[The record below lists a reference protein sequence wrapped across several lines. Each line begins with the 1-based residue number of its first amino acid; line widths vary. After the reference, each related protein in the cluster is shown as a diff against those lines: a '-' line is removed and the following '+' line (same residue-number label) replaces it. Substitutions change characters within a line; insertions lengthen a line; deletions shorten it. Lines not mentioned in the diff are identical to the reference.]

1 MARVT
6 GPLFSMSASGTVGKT
21 ITFASWKGRAY
32 VRERV
37 IPANP
42 KSAKQT
48 GIRAMMSF
56 LSQAWTS
63 ISALSKATWEELAAQ
78 KSISTFNA
86 FGSETLSRW
95 QNVSTPTQTYPA
107 AEASTPLTVTTQ
119 TLTGGEGC
127 VTVAITPSG
136 DTNIWGLLVFR
147 DTAEI
152 TAPSWANCVA
162 VLMANGANAVTWVDS
177 PLDAGTYHYRTAV
190 FNTDGI
196 LGTVKADDTAVA
208 T

>member
-1 MARVT
+1 
-6 GPLFSMSASGTVGKT
+6 MSIAASGTYGKAL
-21 ITFASWKGRAY
+21 TFATWKGRAY

-48 GIRAMMSF
+48 GVRAMMSF
-56 LSQAWTS
+56 LAQAWSSLETV
-63 ISALSKATWEELAAQ
+63 AKATWDELAAQ
-78 KSISTFNA
+78 KAISAFNA

-95 QNVSTPTQTYPA
+95 QNILTPTQAYPA
-107 AEASTPLTVTTQ
+107 ANASTQLTVTTQ
-119 TLTGGEGC
+119 NLTNGSGC
-127 VTVAITPSG
+127 VTVSITPSG
-136 DTNIWGLLVFR
+136 STNIWGMLVFR

-162 VLMANGANAVTWVDS
+162 VLPANGANAVSWVDS

-190 FNTDGI
+190 FNDDGVM
-196 LGTVKADDTAVA
+196 GEVKADATAVA
-208 T
+208 S